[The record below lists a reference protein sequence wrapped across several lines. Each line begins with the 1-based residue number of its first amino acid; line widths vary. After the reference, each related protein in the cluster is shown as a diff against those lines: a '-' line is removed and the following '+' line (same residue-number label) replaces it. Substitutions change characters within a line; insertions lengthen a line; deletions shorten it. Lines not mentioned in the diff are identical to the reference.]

1 VEKKN
6 RKNALKT
13 SKLAIDF
20 DTFTHPLAVDHILI
34 FTAIRTAGIF
44 PFVLSE

>member
-13 SKLAIDF
+13 SKLAVDF

-34 FTAIRTAGIF
+34 FTPIRTAGIF
-44 PFVLSE
+44 PFLLSD